1 MQLQTVTWSWSTFV
15 IHGEIEEGQKIDG
28 LDTFTIAIYELL

>member
-1 MQLQTVTWSWSTFV
+1 MQPQTVTWFWSFFV
-15 IHGEIEEGQKIDG
+15 IHGEIEESQKIDD